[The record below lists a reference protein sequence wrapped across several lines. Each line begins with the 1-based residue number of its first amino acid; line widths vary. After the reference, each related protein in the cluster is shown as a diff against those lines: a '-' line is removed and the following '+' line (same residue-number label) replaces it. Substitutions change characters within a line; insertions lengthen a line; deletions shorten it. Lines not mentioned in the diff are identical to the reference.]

1 MTDSSLV
8 DSDFCRAEHDLCA
21 AFSEHGFAIPLLA
34 PVMTTT
40 LSNDSRHEILLS
52 SFERLSQPE
61 FTVLL
66 DCHVSQDEAA
76 LNLRIKS
83 INLLSLSRSRSRSEM
98 TSITLLSASNLR
110 VEDAMK

>member
-1 MTDSSLV
+1 MRRVQRAWLRYSAARAGDDDDLV
-8 DSDFCRAEHDLCA
+8 F
-21 AFSEHGFAIPLLA
+21 
-34 PVMTTT
+34 
-40 LSNDSRHEILLS
+40 DSRHEILLS